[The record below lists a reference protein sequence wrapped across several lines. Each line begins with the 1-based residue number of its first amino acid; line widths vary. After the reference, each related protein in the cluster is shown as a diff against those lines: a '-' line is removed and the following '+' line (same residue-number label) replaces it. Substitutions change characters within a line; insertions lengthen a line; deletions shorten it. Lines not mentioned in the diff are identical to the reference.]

1 MVLLPRRDAR
11 GMARSSPPVPVPVA
25 HSPASRLQ
33 RLIRDRDA
41 GESVVTFHQP
51 LESIST
57 LKRSSKGHD
66 DLLNPWCANPMY
78 GSTPV
83 QIPFSKQT
91 NPNLVVSREEAT
103 SGNTAPRWTNPKG
116 NKRKKTSAVI
126 GCKSKG
132 KRRLS
137 RPDDWFVSGKW
148 TVTLRQRGEK
158 EGCFAGWRSGGSGA
172 RRMEARNNRMD
183 DGVSTG
189 HLFPFHRVVGDQGV
203 LIFLR

>member
-1 MVLLPRRDAR
+1 MVLLPRRDAC

-57 LKRSSKGHD
+57 LRRSSKGHD

-116 NKRKKTSAVI
+116 NNRKKTSAVI

-132 KRRLS
+132 KKKVIAARRLVCQRKVDS
-137 RPDDWFVSGKW
+137 DAAAEGGK
-148 TVTLRQRGEK
+148 RRGALH
-158 EGCFAGWRSGGSGA
+158 GGDPAAPALGGWRLATTGWMTGYRQDIFSPSI
-172 RRMEARNNRMD
+172 
-183 DGVSTG
+183 VSLG
-189 HLFPFHRVVGDQGV
+189 IRGC
-203 LIFLR
+203 